1 MGYVSEMICGL
12 CVSIMTRMLPI
23 MSLDYVS
30 HYYPHD
36 LLTGKAC
43 IGVVICS
50 NKKSHKVINMAA
62 LQMSLSSAALGGN
75 VHGTNLE
82 QSCTKG
88 SSSLLA
94 GEYVGL
100 KMLPSLRASSF
111 ATRAMPVHSA
121 QSHTLK

>member
-1 MGYVSEMICGL
+1 MGFVLVS
-12 CVSIMTRMLPI
+12 MTRLLPI
-23 MSLDYVS
+23 MSPNYVS
-30 HYYPHD
+30 HYYLDD

-50 NKKSHKVINMAA
+50 NEKSHKVVNMAA

-75 VHGTNLE
+75 IHGTNLE
-82 QSCTKG
+82 QSCIKG

-100 KMLPSLRASSF
+100 KMLPSMRATSF
-111 ATRAMPVHSA
+111 ATRPMPVHSA
-121 QSHTLK
+121 QSHTMK